1 LRTLTRAVEL
11 LVIWSLLRPFSTVLG
26 VDNPQSSLSPVV
38 HADTKI
44 HYIVDARETS
54 RKELALTARI
64 AGLPRGEVTL
74 EFLSSKDN
82 LREGGSR
89 ISGLNVMTSDG
100 APKSIRQQR
109 TKFRFQNPS
118 DEPVEISYRLKN
130 SDTRGLGKS
139 TYVDERR
146 CLLNPQDAF
155 LLPDA
160 ARSTFKVSFVLPEK
174 WEVATLATPSVDA
187 SYELVSGRETFYLGE
202 ADRFSGRFNNC
213 NVTLAIEADSPSPAR
228 DVWREARNQ
237 VTYLQTVAGDWKPRS
252 LLVVLLS
259 PNISSSRTGVSLR
272 RGNEIFLIPPEAI
285 SGPTSAKGS
294 VHVQL
299 AEKLVGYFLPVVLR
313 MQEPELQDN
322 LTIYLALKTCLKTGT
337 LSKTD
342 FLERISC
349 SLDQERPGFKSS
361 AMPTSEIGKSR
372 AATPTTRKM
381 FAFFMADL
389 ALAFDGEQDGALVG
403 AIERLLLGTKKT
415 EAGWF
420 LKLMREEKLSP
431 IAEGATVSSESQIED
446 VLKPFGLFLRQVRIP
461 HFNFELSET
470 FEVTR
475 VVPSLEHGNSNLQ
488 TGDHV
493 LAINQNRLLGPVD
506 LLKLRSS
513 LGTGEYVTL
522 TIERSGS
529 VLTLKEKMALE
540 SSWKLAVNGLA
551 DSDKQVELEKFL
563 AREFLN

>member
-1 LRTLTRAVEL
+1 
-11 LVIWSLLRPFSTVLG
+11 VIWSLLTPFSTVLG
-26 VDNPQSSLSPVV
+26 VDNPQPGLSPAA
-38 HADTKI
+38 HGDTKI
-44 HYIVDARETS
+44 QYIVDARETS

-64 AGLPRGEVTL
+64 DGLPRGEVTL

-82 LREGGSR
+82 LREGRGR
-89 ISGLNVMTSDG
+89 ISSLNVLTSDG
-100 APKSIRQQR
+100 APKSIRQQS

-118 DEPVEISYRLKN
+118 DAPVEISYRLKS
-130 SDTRGLGKS
+130 SDPRSLGKS

-160 ARSTFKVSFVLPEK
+160 AGGTFKVSFVLPEK

-213 NVTLAIEADSPSPAR
+213 NVTLAIEPDSPLPAR

-252 LLVVLLS
+252 LLMVLLS
-259 PNISSSRTGVSLR
+259 PNIANSRTGVSLR
-272 RGNEIFLIPPEAI
+272 RGNEIFLIPAETI
-285 SGPTSAKGS
+285 SEPTGS
-294 VHVQL
+294 TGSLNLQL

-313 MQEPELQDN
+313 LQEPELQDN
-322 LTIYLALKTCLKTGT
+322 LTIYLALKACLKTGT

-342 FLERISC
+342 FLARISC
-349 SLDQERPGFKSS
+349 SLDQQRPGLKSS

-372 AATPTTRKM
+372 AATPGLRKI

-389 ALAFDGEQDGALVG
+389 ALAFDGGQDGALVE
-403 AIERLLLGTKKT
+403 AIERLSPGTKKT

-420 LKLMREEKLSP
+420 LKLMREEKLVP
-431 IAEGATVSSESQIED
+431 IAEGATLSAESQIED
-446 VLKPFGLFLRQVRIP
+446 LLKPFGLLLRQVRIP

-475 VVPSLEHGNSNLQ
+475 VAPSLEHGSSNLQ
-488 TGDHV
+488 TGDRV

-513 LGTGEYVTL
+513 LGTGEDMTL
-522 TIERSGS
+522 TIDRSGS
-529 VLTLKEKMALE
+529 MLTLKEKMTFE
-540 SSWKLAVNGLA
+540 SAWKLVVNGLA